1 VYCSV
6 HAFTVIIRFRYYR
19 CRVFYSKSIFLLLS
33 ERSNKYLE
41 VLVGQVGE
49 EKEVEMETAGLEEK
63 EAGVVEEEE
72 EALVARQET
81 RTPIRTD
88 DHQARIA

>member
-1 VYCSV
+1 M
-6 HAFTVIIRFRYYR
+6 

-72 EALVARQET
+72 EEALVARQET
-81 RTPIRTD
+81 CTPIRTD
-88 DHQARIA
+88 HHRARIA